1 MRSCG
6 HNDEGQSVSENK
18 ENLLDGT
25 QMCDGGRMVN
35 EGEGEGEGGAATYD
49 GKWLS

>member
-1 MRSCG
+1 MRSRG
-6 HNDEGQSVSENK
+6 DNDEGHSVSENK
-18 ENLLDGT
+18 ENLLSGT

-35 EGEGEGEGGAATYD
+35 EGEGGAATYD